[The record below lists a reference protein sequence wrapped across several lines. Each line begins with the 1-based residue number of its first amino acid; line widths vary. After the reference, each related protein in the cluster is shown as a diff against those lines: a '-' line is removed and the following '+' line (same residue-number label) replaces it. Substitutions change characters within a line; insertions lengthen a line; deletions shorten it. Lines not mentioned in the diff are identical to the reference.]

1 MAEEKTEKIV
11 IFATHG
17 PDDPEKASLPFICGN
32 AALAMDVA
40 VTVILQGTGVLLSK
54 KGCYE
59 HVFCAGFD
67 PLKDLIHSFVE
78 FGGII
83 LVCQPCIEER
93 QITKDMLVE
102 HATPVKAGRVV
113 QEVLEAT
120 NVVNY

>member
-1 MAEEKTEKIV
+1 MADQKKEKIV
-11 IFATHG
+11 IFAIHG

-32 AALAMDVA
+32 AALAMDVP
-40 VTVILQGTGVLLSK
+40 VTVILQGTAVLLCK

-59 HVFCAGFD
+59 HVYCAGFD
-67 PLKDLIHSFVE
+67 PLKKLMDSFIE
-78 FGGII
+78 FGGKI

-93 QITKDMLVE
+93 HITPDMLVE
-102 HATPVKAGRVV
+102 GAHTVKAGRVV

>member
-1 MAEEKTEKIV
+1 MSDQKPEKIV
-11 IFATHG
+11 IFAIHG

-32 AALAMDVA
+32 AALAMDVPA
-40 VTVILQGTGVLLSK
+40 TVILQGTGVLLSK

-67 PLKDLIHSFVE
+67 SLKKLIDTFIE
-78 FGGII
+78 FGGKI

-93 QITKDMLVE
+93 HITIDMLVE
-102 HATPVKAGRVV
+102 HARPIKAGRVV